1 MTRVALL
8 QTLQAKFL
16 VTLPPCIRVG
26 FLREVVLAKIELA
39 GVFA

>member
-8 QTLQAKFL
+8 QALQTKFL
-16 VTLPPCIRVG
+16 MTLPLCIRFG
-26 FLREVVLAKIELA
+26 FLREVVLAEIELA